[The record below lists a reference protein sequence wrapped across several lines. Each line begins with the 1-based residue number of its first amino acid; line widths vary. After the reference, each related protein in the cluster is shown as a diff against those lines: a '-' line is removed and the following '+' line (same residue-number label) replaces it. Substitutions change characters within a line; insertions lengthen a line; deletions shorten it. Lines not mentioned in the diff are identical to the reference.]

1 MFRQYHY
8 LSGTLSSGS
17 RCYAATL
24 QDRPVAFIAVLT
36 VKFRTQYYR
45 VSRLVV
51 LPDYQ
56 GIGIGKRLLN
66 FVAELY
72 TSQTKLPFM
81 IVTTNP
87 QLVRGSLGKNWIVK
101 RYGHAS
107 RMRNTSFS
115 GSAKSLPESTS
126 RNRLTVSLQ
135 YNPNI

>member
-1 MFRQYHY
+1 
-8 LSGTLSSGS
+8 
-17 RCYAATL
+17 
-24 QDRPVAFIAVLT
+24 
-36 VKFRTQYYR
+36 
-45 VSRLVV
+45 
-51 LPDYQ
+51 
-56 GIGIGKRLLN
+56 
-66 FVAELY
+66 
-72 TSQTKLPFM
+72 M

-135 YNPNI
+135 YDPKSKKTFAETNTTLACEIFGAHHINSHEK